1 MILDILMIASA
12 VILGMF
18 ALDNYQVKLFFILL
32 IFHMHCY
39 IITVVKYLD
48 QSLLAL
54 KLILSTYEPM
64 YIF

>member
-32 IFHMHCY
+32 IFHTQCY

-64 YIF
+64 